1 MNVAILTSGGLA
13 PCLSAAVGG
22 LIHRYNELDPSVE
35 IIVYLNGYQGLL
47 LGQSKIIS
55 EEGRRDALTLL
66 KFGGSPIGNSRVKL
80 SNAKDCEKKG
90 LIKNGENPFEVAA
103 QRLIADKIDVL
114 HTIGGDDTSTT
125 AAELAYFLKKHDYSL
140 PIVGL
145 PKTVDNDIVPIRC
158 SLGAT
163 TAAEQGAVFFENV
176 VHEHSANPKMLVVHE
191 VMGRHCGWLTYATA
205 RAYMQRLNQKT
216 FVESLGF
223 AKEKFAIH
231 GVYIPEIEFNLDKE
245 VERLRPIFDKLG
257 CLNIFVSEGACVSA
271 IFKALE
277 NSGEV
282 LERDAFGHVKLDKVN
297 AGKWIGD
304 QLLKRLGAQ
313 KMLVQK
319 SGYFAR
325 SSAANTF
332 DLNLIQSCVDY
343 AVECAFK
350 KQSGLIGHDEQQ
362 GGRLRCIE
370 FEKISG
376 GKPLDIH
383 NNDVIDFFRSI
394 DPNCLR

>member
-1 MNVAILTSGGLA
+1 MKVAILTSGGLA

-47 LGQSKIIS
+47 LGQSKTIS
-55 EEGRRDALTLL
+55 EEGRHNALVLL

-80 SNAKDCEKKG
+80 SNEKDCEKKG
-90 LIKNGENPFEVAA
+90 LIKSGENPFEVAA
-103 QRLIADKIDVL
+103 QRLMADRVDIL

-125 AAELAYFLKKHDYSL
+125 AAELAHFLKKHNYNL

-145 PKTVDNDIVPIRC
+145 PKTVDNDIIPIRC

-205 RAYMQRLNQKT
+205 RAYMQRLNQKI

-223 AKEKFAIH
+223 PKEKFAIH
-231 GVYIPEIEFNLDKE
+231 GLYIPEIEFNLDKE
-245 VERLRPIFDKLG
+245 VERLQPIFDKIG

-271 IFKALE
+271 IVKALE
-277 NSGEV
+277 ESGERV
-282 LERDAFGHVKLDKVN
+282 ERDAFGHVKLDKVN
-297 AGKWIGD
+297 AGKWIGE

-325 SSAANTF
+325 SSAANAF
-332 DLNLIQSCVDY
+332 DLSLIQSCVDY

-370 FEKISG
+370 FEKIAG

-383 NNDVIDFFRSI
+383 KGEVATFLRSI
-394 DPNCLR
+394 DPNCLV